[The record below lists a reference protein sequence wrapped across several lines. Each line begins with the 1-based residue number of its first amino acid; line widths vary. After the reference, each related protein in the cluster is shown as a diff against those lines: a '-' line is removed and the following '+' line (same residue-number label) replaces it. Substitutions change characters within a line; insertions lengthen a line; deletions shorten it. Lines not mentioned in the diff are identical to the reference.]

1 MSEGEALP
9 TDSESLPLPH
19 MEAALPREHS
29 LLYIDAQRL
38 SRDCV
43 SSQLAEH
50 LPELSIEAAMSAVEF
65 SLGAFT
71 RERFALTILHTHLSS
86 VDDAGVSDQLSLLGQ
101 IMPDVSVVL
110 LSDSEQV
117 DHIVRAFRLGIRG
130 YIPTSLPMK
139 DAAEAIRFV
148 WLGGSFVPPSAL
160 GASIRLPS
168 AEGGIVDGRNRTP
181 ARFTPRQHEVLRRL
195 RQGKPNKIIAYE
207 LEMCESTVKVHI
219 RHIMRKLHAR
229 NRTQVVLLT
238 HSASYDEVA

>member
-1 MSEGEALP
+1 MSEGETVV
-9 TDSESLPLPH
+9 TDSESLPH
-19 MEAALPREHS
+19 TEGALLRECN
-29 LLYIDAQRL
+29 LLYIDARRL

-43 SSQLAEH
+43 SRQFAEH
-50 LPELSIEAAMSAVEF
+50 LPELSIEPAMSAVEF

-71 RERFALTILHTHLSS
+71 RERFALTILHTHMSS
-86 VDDAGVSDQLSLLGQ
+86 VDDAGVSGQLSLLGQ
-101 IMPDVSVVL
+101 IMPGVPVVL
-110 LSDSEQV
+110 LSDNEQV

-160 GASIRLPS
+160 AASIRPPS
-168 AEGGIVDGRNRTP
+168 AEGDIVDGRNRMP

-195 RQGKPNKIIAYE
+195 WQGKPNKIIAYE
-207 LEMCESTVKVHI
+207 LKMCESTVKVHI

-238 HSASYDEVA
+238 HSPHYDDVG